1 MLDEEEEYY
10 EGEEDENEEGVRKDS
25 QLTIYYQRNNKFQ
38 LFRSPDFIYLIS
50 TIQQRSYQANTG
62 RPQAAF

>member
-10 EGEEDENEEGVRKDS
+10 EEEEGESEEGVRNDS
-25 QLTIYYQRNNKFQ
+25 QLTIYCKRNNKFQ

-50 TIQQRSYQANTG
+50 TIQ
-62 RPQAAF
+62 